1 MADLLGRMIPPHQQC
16 LEFPSRTLIVV
27 RYDLTKDHPDE
38 MRAGELSN
46 RRRTCRTNFLKSHDP
61 ISRPNTPCTSPGIT
75 SGPKWVRKPVMT
87 GRRRWHSS
95 SRVVVVAP
103 PVVGVADF

>member
-1 MADLLGRMIPPHQQC
+1 M
-16 LEFPSRTLIVV
+16 
-27 RYDLTKDHPDE
+27 RYDLTEDHPDK
-38 MRAGELSN
+38 MKAGELSN

-75 SGPKWVRKPVMT
+75 SAPKWVRKPVMT
-87 GRRRWHSS
+87 GRRRWYSS

-103 PVVGVADF
+103 PL